1 MGSDANSQQDPIM
14 PCMNRTSAT
23 VCWTRDRSTAS
34 SAAMTRLD
42 SPGAPGWT
50 RGGPDSAL
58 GGPGST
64 LGGPGSTLA
73 ERHDAAATITRRV
86 AIRYVNVFTRKS
98 IHLVSR
104 DAALYG

>member
-64 LGGPGSTLA
+64 LA